1 MNGIYDS
8 LARQGYT
15 RSSTDRVLGGVC
27 GGLAEKFGA
36 NAWAMRALVFAH
48 MVVLP
53 GSPLVLYPIA
63 WVLMPEDTYLAV
75 HGTDPQDRV
84 TGGPQL

>member
-1 MNGIYDS
+1 
-8 LARQGYT
+8 
-15 RSSTDRVLGGVC
+15 
-27 GGLAEKFGA
+27 
-36 NAWAMRALVFAH
+36 MRALVFAL